1 MVRIVPEQN
10 LTAALTETLDLSAR
24 AESVVRILEETVDP
38 GSAEEQLAR
47 QRARGFVKVREC
59 QGGMTHFEVLL
70 DDERATTAL
79 DQTVSTLLR
88 ARQYDGVE
96 LAAAD
101 VKNIKQLHAQRGVA
115 FTPQVRCTAPLNETE
130 DAGLARTPHD
140 IMVPRTVMTPRGNSA
155 ADPLE
160 YDADRQPIRL
170 DVRILEQNSAARL
183 AGPDQRI
190 PLAWRDN
197 SRAHPGCSPP
207 VTGVLRAHRANSCL
221 TRGPTIMRNLI
232 LLCAEH
238 RQLTHHPR
246 L

>member
-1 MVRIVPEQN
+1 
-10 LTAALTETLDLSAR
+10 
-24 AESVVRILEETVDP
+24 
-38 GSAEEQLAR
+38 
-47 QRARGFVKVREC
+47 
-59 QGGMTHFEVLL
+59 MTRFEVLL

-79 DQTVSTLLR
+79 DQTVSMLLR

-101 VKNIKQLHAQRGVA
+101 VKNIKQLHAQLVA

-130 DAGLARTPHD
+130 GAGLARTPHD
-140 IMVPRTVMTPRGNSA
+140 IMVPRTVMRPRGNSA
-155 ADPLE
+155 ADLLE

-183 AGPDQRI
+183 AGPDKRI
-190 PLAWRDN
+190 ALAWRDN
-197 SRAHPGCSPP
+197 SCAHPGCSRP
-207 VTGVLRAHRANSCL
+207 VTWVLRAHNVNSYL
-221 TRGPTIMRNLI
+221 TGGPTIMRNLI

-238 RQLTHHPR
+238 RQRAHHPR